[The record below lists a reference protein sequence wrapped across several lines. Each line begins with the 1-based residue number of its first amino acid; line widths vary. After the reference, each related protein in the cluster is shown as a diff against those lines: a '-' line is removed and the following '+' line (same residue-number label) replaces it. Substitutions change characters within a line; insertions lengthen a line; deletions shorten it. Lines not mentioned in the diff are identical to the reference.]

1 METEPS
7 SPSLLQVAFS
17 CLLFLFSSVYT
28 PVQAS
33 ADAALEEQ
41 VNRVIELTEEVVK
54 ERLELLDQ
62 SLLEHR
68 FDDAVRR
75 LIAAHLRYPA
85 QTARNL
91 GRAIAYF
98 PIFEAELAAAGLP
111 ESLKYLPVIESA
123 LRPYA
128 MSRVGAEGLWQFMPE
143 TAPEYGLR
151 VDDYVDERLDTY
163 AATKGAIRYLQSA
176 YDYLGDWSLAI
187 AAYNAGKG
195 RVRRAQRR
203 SGGTNFWR
211 VKRYLPRETRKYVPA
226 FIAAIYLTEFFAA
239 HEISPN
245 FPNLDE
251 QLLERIVVTEPLSFY
266 RIAQVTALP
275 ISLIEE
281 LNPAY
286 LKGYLPAYP
295 GGHNLMLPQRVVPAL
310 RTYLEHYG
318 EAEDEPVLPWAPIFN
333 LEEGSNHDHDYRQYL
348 SVVQR
353 GDSLQTIAERTH
365 FSASQLAIWNQLS
378 PLDSLVEGQ
387 VLRFYRPISYR
398 YLPQRSEV
406 NTFGPLAT
414 QTTPITSLNQPY
426 RGLPDNVRPRLSLRL
441 TERQSVQDI
450 LERYPQVDAL
460 AFLQLNNWTEKR
472 LLPGG
477 KTIILPL

>member
-7 SPSLLQVAFS
+7 SSSLLQSALC
-17 CLLFLFSSVYT
+17 CLLFLCSSIFLPAYSST
-28 PVQAS
+28 N
-33 ADAALEEQ
+33 AALEQQ
-41 VNRVIELTEEVVK
+41 VDRVIELTEDVVK

-75 LIAAHLRYPA
+75 LISAHLRYPA

-151 VDDYVDERLDTY
+151 VDEYVDERLDTY

-176 YDYLGDWSLAI
+176 YEYLGDWSLAI

-203 SGGTNFWR
+203 SGGKNFWR
-211 VKRYLPRETRKYVPA
+211 VRRYLPRETRKYVPA
-226 FIAAIYLTEFFAA
+226 FIAAIYLTEFYAA

-251 QLLERIVVTEPLSFY
+251 QLLERIVVEQPLSFY

-275 ISLIEE
+275 ISLIEK

-310 RTYLEHYG
+310 RTYLEQYG
-318 EAEDEPVLPWAPIFN
+318 DATDEPVLPWAPIFN
-333 LEEGSNHDHDYRQYL
+333 LEQREDHEQDYRQYL
-348 SVVQR
+348 RVVQR
-353 GDSLQTIAERTH
+353 GDSLETLAERTH
-365 FSASQLAIWNQLS
+365 FSSSQLAIWNQLT

-387 VLRFYRPISYR
+387 VLRYYRPIRYH
-398 YLPQRSEV
+398 YLPQREVVEVLEALPKGSEQV
-406 NTFGPLAT
+406 ISIHNRYYELP
-414 QTTPITSLNQPY
+414 QSLKF
-426 RGLPDNVRPRLSLRL
+426 RLQVRL
-441 TERQSVQDI
+441 TERQHVQEI
-450 LERYPQVDAL
+450 LERYPQVDEL
-460 AFLQLNNWTEKR
+460 SFLQLNQWNDKR
-472 LLPGG
+472 PLPGG